1 MTEKEKA
8 SIKVSAI
15 FILPLGIIFRVV
27 EFIFF
32 KLGFTREIANLA
44 VAINAM
50 TNGDWEGM
58 LSGFGLSL
66 LTAIIIILF
75 FAYILRKIAKQSI
88 WHVTNQILLR
98 WFLLGAVLGL
108 ATGFSSPI
116 SNEFLRGIIIA
127 PVIVLTAWFIFR
139 DTRITETK
147 ELDIS

>member
-75 FAYILRKIAKQSI
+75 LLSI
-88 WHVTNQILLR
+88 
-98 WFLLGAVLGL
+98 
-108 ATGFSSPI
+108 
-116 SNEFLRGIIIA
+116 
-127 PVIVLTAWFIFR
+127 
-139 DTRITETK
+139 
-147 ELDIS
+147 